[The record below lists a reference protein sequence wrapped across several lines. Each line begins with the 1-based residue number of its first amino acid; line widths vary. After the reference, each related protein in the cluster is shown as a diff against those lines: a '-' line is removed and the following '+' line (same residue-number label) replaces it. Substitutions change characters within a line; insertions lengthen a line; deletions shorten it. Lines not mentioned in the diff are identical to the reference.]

1 MPRLRTHT
9 VAAGE
14 TLAAIARHAG
24 VSVPALESANPGVNP
39 KHLHTGQTVYL
50 PAP

>member
-9 VAAGE
+9 VASGE

-24 VSVPALESANPGVNP
+24 VSIPALESANPGVNP
-39 KHLHTGQTVYL
+39 KHLHTGQTIYL